1 MTRLLAPAFA
11 GIAGVVLAAAAPQAA
26 PTANQVKAGVD
37 AWSRGD
43 DAAAVKAWRGPAE
56 HGDADAQFNL
66 GQAYKLGRGV
76 AADPA
81 EAEKWYRKAAEQGH
95 YQAEENYGIALFQKI
110 GRASCRERVC
120 QEVSISVVAGSFK
133 KNNC

>member
-37 AWSRGD
+37 AWSRSD

-66 GQAYKLGRGV
+66 GQAYKLGRGL

-81 EAEKWYRKAAEQGH
+81 EAEKWSRTDADQGH
-95 YQAEENYGIALFQKI
+95 SQAEAN
-110 GRASCRERVC
+110 
-120 QEVSISVVAGSFK
+120 
-133 KNNC
+133 